1 MKSIKPSLNRK
12 NFLKSSALLSLG
24 ALTFGAKANDF
35 LGNNTT
41 ITSIQG
47 NSILP
52 SNGKF
57 ELPPLGYDYN
67 SLEPIIDAQTME
79 IHYTK
84 HHQAYINKLN
94 EAIEKEPLLKGKS
107 LEDLLLNLNQVPESV
122 RSMVRNHG
130 GGHWN
135 HTFFWKS
142 LKTGT
147 SMGPQFKQL
156 AISSFGSV
164 EQFKA
169 TFEKL
174 AMGVF
179 GSGWTWMV
187 IQNKQL
193 KIKTTANQDNP
204 LMDAAKEPEMMPK
217 VLFGLDLWEHAYYLK
232 HKNKRADYV
241 SNIWNAVNWDEI
253 EGLLK

>member
-1 MKSIKPSLNRK
+1 MIKSNINRK
-12 NFLKSSALLSLG
+12 NFLKSSALFGLG
-24 ALTFGAKANDF
+24 TFAFASKASEIFKQNSPALTFAGD
-35 LGNNTT
+35 
-41 ITSIQG
+41 SIK
-47 NSILP
+47 P

-57 ELPPLGYDYN
+57 ELPPMGYAYN
-67 SLEPIIDAQTME
+67 SLEPFIDAQTME

-94 EAIEKEPLLKGKS
+94 EAIEKEASLKGKS
-107 LEDLLLNLNQVPESV
+107 LEDLLLNLSQVPESV
-122 RSMVRNHG
+122 RPAVRNHG

-135 HTFFWKS
+135 HSFFWKS

-147 SMGPQFKQL
+147 TMGPKFKQL
-156 AISSFGSV
+156 ATSSFGSV

-174 AMGVF
+174 SMGVF
-179 GSGWTWMV
+179 GSGWTWM
-187 IQNKQL
+187 ILQNKQL

-204 LMDAAKEPEMMPK
+204 LMDAAKEPEMMPQ

-241 SNIWNAVNWDEI
+241 SDFWSAVNWDEI
-253 EGLLK
+253 EALLK